1 MKSVTSLLK
10 DYDTP
15 LLVKKTFDLKKKKKK
30 RKNIEGIIFVIF
42 KPYQIHLANPLELT
56 QSRRREKL

>member
-15 LLVKKTFDLKKKKKK
+15 LLVKKTFDLKKKKK